1 MIMIKRFSWIVWL
14 VLEVIRMRRK
24 SIALTATLR
33 SFLISSPQLTP
44 KKGVTAVLKNAT
56 RVHDVVV

>member
-1 MIMIKRFSWIVWL
+1 MPCLSGFELYSRWVPL
-14 VLEVIRMRRK
+14 N
-24 SIALTATLR
+24 LTATLR